1 MKMTRK
7 YLLLILIIMISHV
20 SFGSI
25 HHADTLI
32 SKANEAYN
40 QGLYDSAIATY
51 SLVLDQNLESYQ
63 LYYNMGNAYFK
74 KNDLASA
81 ILFYEKAKKIAHND
95 EDVLFNLNIANS
107 MIVDKIE
114 KVPELF
120 YKKWWNYFYNMFSE
134 DMWTVFSVVSWIILL
149 LFIGIF
155 SIAKTRK
162 VKKLSFYL
170 GLLFLFT
177 SIATFGLSSQ
187 KYYYTTQLRIF
198 TLYLQ

>member
-7 YLLLILIIMISHV
+7 YLLLILIIMVSHV

-25 HHADTLI
+25 HHSDTLI

-81 ILFYEKAKKIAHND
+81 ILFYEKAKKIAQKRFPDEAWEVHNGAEVYYNEKYDKEKD
-95 EDVLFNLNIANS
+95 E
-107 MIVDKIE
+107 
-114 KVPELF
+114 
-120 YKKWWNYFYNMFSE
+120 
-134 DMWTVFSVVSWIILL
+134 
-149 LFIGIF
+149 
-155 SIAKTRK
+155 R
-162 VKKLSFYL
+162 
-170 GLLFLFT
+170 
-177 SIATFGLSSQ
+177 
-187 KYYYTTQLRIF
+187 RINAE
-198 TLYLQ
+198 